1 MPARPLQR
9 ATVFAALAI
18 GVGLAV
24 EAAAANTAPL
34 PPGPW
39 TKTLGPNAPAPTPA
53 DLLRLPAPQAPFSE
67 PALREW
73 LADVTKSP
81 RTFTF
86 HPPSGVTT
94 IAGPSR
100 LVPPLREGTALRM
113 LLGNSPELRIVAW
126 SGNRA
131 AAIENERQASA
142 HRWCGSVLTRP
153 AADKPVDARW
163 LASTADARAFR
174 SGANMNLGQP
184 AVSLEL
190 RYLDGA
196 LVLSRGEVRLV
207 EVPLP
212 AEPDEVLFEGSYAII
227 GLELV
232 RAVAPP
238 PLPERPAVT
247 TEWRPADIVWE
258 GSGKDA
264 VEKRADG
271 SVRLAQPAAAAP
283 APTPLVATWK
293 LPPPEFGPREIV
305 FKIDEC
311 GPGTGIYLAN
321 PEGQGGFFLG
331 FVAPTPGGPPDRQGL
346 LMAMWSP
353 ADKGL
358 LTGGDPGNGLNF
370 VPRPVWLRLT
380 TFEQTLVISWSGDG
394 RNWAR
399 PRWFPRLASLGGIG
413 TVGLFVGGH
422 PGAAISLTQLAAAD
436 LPGLAR
442 ILPRDLL
449 PAVNPVLVTEGD
461 PKRMAEWEAATLKAK
476 PEGVDAARWLA
487 AAAIR
492 CLATNRTNLTG
503 GLKGIAWRHAQA
515 EEFSLA
521 DRLDVCDDLNRLS
534 TSFGNGDA
542 WVSTA
547 PYCVLARECA
557 DRGDVDGF
565 RTTWLRLMQAP
576 SDINYLWGFGQ
587 QVDIIGTRAR
597 LLHRLL
603 VTDPGGDL
611 PGALARQRYYESDAG
626 FATAVALQLEAGNPV
641 VFESDRR
648 LSNVAREFAAAVAL
662 EDWPDAQRTVA
673 RHLAESGAAAAS
685 QVIRHPDDPD
695 RMVTLPVLVAAALRD
710 HPAYRDALQGDA
722 ADRGRLRIAMLRA
735 AGDAAGMA
743 VAALEFAGAPPAAE
757 AEEWLATRALAAGD
771 VAAAREHA
779 VAGRA
784 WADADTAGRLVS
796 IEALAEALGSAG
808 VRTKPQA
815 GLPNAAA
822 ADIAAVVAQAPA
834 RNPVA
839 EQVPK
844 PGDLEATKRL
854 DLDAAPAKDGY
865 SSHADSIGNPID
877 DRLHVFIRPPFF
889 RQRLDWGAEVCTIS
903 AAPGRLLVTNRLEL
917 VSLDPATAA
926 VQWRL
931 PAGPKPGGLDSL
943 GPGLVAMRPCWDD
956 RHAFLRRLAHGNAPT
971 VAAVRLADGTVA
983 WESPATA
990 PHPPISDPVLVDGG
1004 LQFFEVRP
1012 GFLDELTFVV
1022 IDPATGKRTRER
1034 IVAGL
1039 RHFWR
1044 VRRAKFDANNIEAGD
1059 CQVTVADGRLYVTI
1073 GGSVFC
1079 CQADGQVCWARHLPW
1094 LNAEADGWWR
1104 YQAQTPPLVHDGKV
1118 FLMQPGFPG
1127 IAAVDAA
1134 DGRLLW
1140 KQPLVGP
1147 RRLVGLAGAGDAA
1160 RLVVETADGILA
1172 CDPRDGSTRM
1182 LLEARDGPG
1191 DFWLGIAPTRLVG
1204 SPLATA
1210 DGQVVAMVQQRRPD
1224 TAATNMLDL
1233 AVVWVDVAT
1242 GAIQKTA
1249 EVPSL
1254 AGKPPLVGPL
1264 AVADGRLW
1272 TLSHALAN
1280 DMRRALWELA
1290 PKPGP

>member
-1 MPARPLQR
+1 
-9 ATVFAALAI
+9 
-18 GVGLAV
+18 
-24 EAAAANTAPL
+24 
-34 PPGPW
+34 
-39 TKTLGPNAPAPTPA
+39 
-53 DLLRLPAPQAPFSE
+53 
-67 PALREW
+67 
-73 LADVTKSP
+73 
-81 RTFTF
+81 
-86 HPPSGVTT
+86 
-94 IAGPSR
+94 
-100 LVPPLREGTALRM
+100 
-113 LLGNSPELRIVAW
+113 
-126 SGNRA
+126 
-131 AAIENERQASA
+131 
-142 HRWCGSVLTRP
+142 
-153 AADKPVDARW
+153 
-163 LASTADARAFR
+163 
-174 SGANMNLGQP
+174 
-184 AVSLEL
+184 
-190 RYLDGA
+190 
-196 LVLSRGEVRLV
+196 
-207 EVPLP
+207 
-212 AEPDEVLFEGSYAII
+212 
-227 GLELV
+227 
-232 RAVAPP
+232 P

-247 TEWRPADIVWE
+247 TEWRPADIAWE

-264 VEKRADG
+264 LEKRADG
-271 SVRLAQPAAAAP
+271 SVRLAQAAAAAP
-283 APTPLVATWK
+283 APTPLLATWK

-321 PEGQGGFFLG
+321 PEGQGGFVLG

-346 LMAMWSP
+346 LMATWSP
-353 ADKGL
+353 ADKGA

-380 TFEQTLVISWSGDG
+380 AFDQTLVITWSGDG

-399 PRWFPRLASLGGIG
+399 PRWFPRLGALGGIG

-436 LPGLAR
+436 LPGLSR

-449 PAVNPVLVTEGD
+449 PAVNHTLVSEGD

-476 PEGVDAARWLA
+476 PDGVDAARWLA

-492 CLATNRTNLTG
+492 CLATTRTNLTG
-503 GLKGIAWRHAQA
+503 SLKGIAWRHAQ
-515 EEFSLA
+515 EEDFPLA
-521 DRLDVCDDLNRLS
+521 ARLDVCDDLNRLS

-542 WVSTA
+542 WVATA
-547 PYCVLARECA
+547 PYCVLARECV

-576 SDINYLWGFGQ
+576 SDIHYLWGFHQ
-587 QVDIIGTRAR
+587 QVDITDTHGRLVRR
-597 LLHRLL
+597 LLI
-603 VTDPGGDL
+603 TDPGGAL
-611 PGALARQRYYESDAG
+611 ASELARQRYYDG
-626 FATAVALQLEAGNPV
+626 PFATGVALQLETGGPV
-641 VFESDRR
+641 VFDADRR
-648 LSNVAREFAAAVAL
+648 LSNVAREFAAAVAQ

-673 RHLAESGAAAAS
+673 RQLAESGAAAAS
-685 QVIRHPDDPD
+685 QLIRHPDDPD
-695 RMVTLPVLVAAALRD
+695 RMVTLPVLIAEALRD

-722 ADRGRLRIAMLRA
+722 ADRGRLRVAMLRA
-735 AGDAAGMA
+735 AGDAEGMA
-743 VAALEFAGAPPAAE
+743 VAALEFAGVPPAAE

-771 VAAAREHA
+771 AAAAREHA

-784 WADADTAGRLVS
+784 WADADTAGRLAS
-796 IEALAEALGSAG
+796 IAALAEALGSAG
-808 VRTKPQA
+808 VRTMPQA

-822 ADIAAVVAQAPA
+822 ADIAAAVAQAPA

-839 EQVPK
+839 EQSPK

-854 DLDAAPAKDGY
+854 DFNAAPAKGGGY
-865 SSHADSIGNPID
+865 SSHADSLGNPID
-877 DRLHVFIRPPFF
+877 EQLHVFIRPPFF
-889 RQRLDWGAEVCTIS
+889 RQRLDWGAEVCTIA

-931 PAGPKPGGLDSL
+931 PAGPNPGGLEGL

-956 RHAFLRRLAHGNAPT
+956 RHAYLRRLALGNAPT

-990 PHPPISDPVLVDGG
+990 PHPPISDPVLLDGG
-1004 LQFFEVRP
+1004 LTFFEVRP
-1012 GFLDELTFVV
+1012 GFIDELVCVV
-1022 IDPATGKRTRER
+1022 LDPATGARKCER
-1034 IVAGL
+1034 LIGNL
-1039 RHFWR
+1039 QPKWR
-1044 VRRAKFDANNIEAGD
+1044 VRRAKYDDKNVEAGD
-1059 CQVTVADGRLYVTI
+1059 CQVTVADGRLYATI
-1073 GGSVFC
+1073 GGCVLC
-1079 CQADGQVCWARHLPW
+1079 CQADGRLRWTRQLPW
-1094 LNAEADGWWR
+1094 LAADVDGWWR

-1160 RLVVETADGILA
+1160 RLVVETGDGILA

-1204 SPLATA
+1204 PPLATA
-1210 DGQVVAMVQQRRPD
+1210 DGQVVAMVQQRRAD
-1224 TAATNMLDL
+1224 TAATNMLDV
-1233 AVVWVDVAT
+1233 AVVWIDVAT

-1249 EVPSL
+1249 VVPAL
-1254 AGKPPLVGPL
+1254 AGKPPWAGPL

-1272 TLSHALAN
+1272 TLAHEHAA

-1290 PKPGP
+1290 PTPVP

>member
-1 MPARPLQR
+1 MPARLQP
-9 ATVFAALAI
+9 ATVFAALAM
-18 GVGLAV
+18 GAGLAMQ
-24 EAAAANTAPL
+24 ASALAANTAPL

-53 DLLRLPAPQAPFSE
+53 DLFRPPTTQAPFDE
-67 PALREW
+67 AALREW

-81 RTFTF
+81 RKFTLD
-86 HPPSGVTT
+86 PPSGVTT

-100 LVPPLREGTALRM
+100 LVPPLREGMALRI
-113 LLGNSPELRIVAW
+113 LLGNSPTLRIVAW

-131 AAIENERQASA
+131 VAIENEGQTGA

-153 AADKPVDARW
+153 AADVPVDSRW

-174 SGANMNLGQP
+174 CGGGGF
-184 AVSLEL
+184 VDL
-190 RYLDGA
+190 RYHDGA
-196 LVLSRGEVRLV
+196 IILSRGEVRII

-212 AEPDEVLFEGSYAII
+212 AEPDEVLFEGSYALI

-247 TEWRPADIVWE
+247 TEWRPADIAWE

-271 SVRLAQPAAAAP
+271 SVRLAQAAAAAP

-293 LPPPEFGPREIV
+293 LPPPELGPREIV

-311 GPGTGIYLAN
+311 GPGTGIYLAS
-321 PEGQGGFFLG
+321 PGGQGGLFLG
-331 FVAPTPGGPPDRQGL
+331 FVAPSPGGPPDRQGL
-346 LMAMWSP
+346 LMTAFSP
-353 ADKGL
+353 ADKAP
-358 LTGGDPGNGLNF
+358 LTGGDPKNLGLNF

-380 TFEQTLVISWSGDG
+380 VFDTTLVISWSGDG

-399 PRWFPRLASLGGIG
+399 PRWFPRLNFLGGIG

-422 PGAAISLTQLAAAD
+422 PGAAIALTQLAAAD
-436 LPGLAR
+436 LPGLGR

-449 PAVNPVLVTEGD
+449 PAVNPTLVTEGD

-476 PEGVDAARWLA
+476 PDGIDTTRWLA

-503 GLKGIAWRHAQA
+503 GLKGIAWRHALA
-515 EEFSLA
+515 ADFSLA

-534 TSFGNGDA
+534 TSFGNADA

-547 PYCVLARECA
+547 PYCVLARACA

-576 SDINYLWGFGQ
+576 SDIHYLWGFHE
-587 QVDIIGTRAR
+587 QVDMIGTRGR
-597 LLHRLL
+597 LVRRLL
-603 VTDPGGDL
+603 VTDPGGAL
-611 PGALARQRYYESDAG
+611 RSELARQRYYEGAG
-626 FATAVALQLEAGNPV
+626 YASGVALQLEAGGPV
-641 VFESDRR
+641 VFDADRR
-648 LSNVAREFAAAVAL
+648 LSNVAREFAAAVAQ

-685 QVIRHPDDPD
+685 QLIRHPDDPD

-710 HPAYRDALQGDA
+710 HPAYRDALLGDTA
-722 ADRGRLRIAMLRA
+722 ERGRLRVALLRA
-735 AGDAAGMA
+735 AGDAEGMA
-743 VAALEFAGAPPAAE
+743 VAAVEFAGAPPAAE

-771 VAAAREHA
+771 VSAAREHA
-779 VAGRA
+779 MAGRA

-796 IEALAEALGSAG
+796 IEALAEALGGAG

-815 GLPNAAA
+815 GLPDAAA

-839 EQVPK
+839 EPPPP

-854 DLDAAPAKDGY
+854 DLDASPAKEGY
-865 SSHADSIGNPID
+865 SSHADSLRNPID
-877 DRLHVFIRPPFF
+877 ERLYVFIAPPFF
-889 RQRLDWGAEVCTIS
+889 RQRLDWGAEVCTIA

-931 PAGPKPGGLDSL
+931 PPGPKPGGLDSL

-956 RHAFLRRLAHGNAPT
+956 RHAYLRRLAHGNAPT

-1004 LQFFEVRP
+1004 LQFFEVRS
-1012 GFLDELTFVV
+1012 GFIDELVFVV
-1022 IDPATGKRTRER
+1022 LDPATGARKRER
-1034 IVAGL
+1034 HVGNL
-1039 RHFWR
+1039 QPRWR
-1044 VRRAKFDANNIEAGD
+1044 VRRAKFDDKNIEAGD
-1059 CQVTVADGRLYVTI
+1059 CQVTVADGRLYATI
-1073 GGSVFC
+1073 GGCVLC
-1079 CQADGQVCWARHLPW
+1079 CQADGRTQWARHLPW
-1094 LNAEADGWWR
+1094 LAADVDGWWR

-1140 KQPLVGP
+1140 KQPLEGP
-1147 RRLVGLAGAGDAA
+1147 RRLVGIAGAGAAA

-1191 DFWLGIAPTRLVG
+1191 EFWLGIAPTRLVG
-1204 SPLATA
+1204 PPLATA
-1210 DGQVVAMVQQRRPD
+1210 DGHVIAMVQQRRAD
-1224 TAATNMLDL
+1224 TAATNMLDV

-1242 GAIQKTA
+1242 GAVQKTA

-1254 AGKPPLVGPL
+1254 AGKPPWVGPL

-1272 TLSHALAN
+1272 TLAFAN
-1280 DMRRALWELA
+1280 AADMRRALWELA
-1290 PKPGP
+1290 PKPAP